1 MIKRYLPSFIVK
13 GNILKDIFESQ
24 QAEVDLL
31 NNNIQDL
38 IDNLFVETATWSLV
52 NWEKKYNIPIDLDD
66 TLENRISRILA
77 RMVSKGQPFTKET
90 IETIA
95 NQFANGDVEVI
106 EHLEDDYFTVKF
118 ISSKG
123 IPPKIQDVYDAINEI
138 KASWLDVEY
147 EFIYN
152 TVHYLRQYTV
162 RELRQY
168 TVEELRTKELQ
179 HLGLSKKYLTD
190 ENGNNLVDREGNK
203 LITFSQD
210 LVLFKKHLTDENGN
224 KLIDSKNNKLNTFD

>member
-13 GNILKDIFESQ
+13 GNILKDIFGSQ

-52 NWEKKYNIPIDLDD
+52 NWEKKYKIPINLDD
-66 TLENRISRILA
+66 TLENRRSRILA

-118 ISSKG
+118 ISTKG
-123 IPPKIQDVYDAINEI
+123 IPPKMQDVYDAINDI

-162 RELRQY
+162 KELRQY

-179 HLGLSKKYLTD
+179 HSSLLKKYLTD
-190 ENGNNLVDREGNK
+190 ENGNNLVDRENNK
-203 LITFSQD
+203 LITF
-210 LVLFKKHLTDENGN
+210 N
-224 KLIDSKNNKLNTFD
+224 

>member
-38 IDNLFVETATWSLV
+38 INNLFVETATWSLE
-52 NWEKKYNIPIDLDD
+52 NWEKEYNIPIDLDD
-66 TLENRISRILA
+66 TLENRRSRILA
-77 RMVSKGQPFTKET
+77 RKVSKGQAFTKET
-90 IETIA
+90 IEAIA
-95 NQFANGDVEVI
+95 NQFTNGTVEVV

-118 ISSKG
+118 VSTKG
-123 IPPKIQDVYDAINEI
+123 IPPKIQDVYDAINEV
-138 KASWLDVEY
+138 KASWLDIDY

-168 TVEELRTKELQ
+168 TVEELREKELQ

-190 ENGNNLVDREGNK
+190 ENGINLVDREGNK
-203 LITFSQD
+203 LNTFS
-210 LVLFKKHLTDENGN
+210 
-224 KLIDSKNNKLNTFD
+224 

>member
-38 IDNLFVETATWSLV
+38 IDNLFVETATWSLE

-66 TLENRISRILA
+66 TLENRRSRILA

-90 IETIA
+90 IEAIA
-95 NQFANGDVEVI
+95 NQFTNGSVEVI
-106 EHLEDDYFTVKF
+106 EHLESDYFTVKF
-118 ISSKG
+118 VSTKG
-123 IPPKIQDVYDAINEI
+123 IPPKIQDVYDAINEV

-147 EFIYN
+147 EFKYN
-152 TVHYLRQYTV
+152 TVGYIKEFTVGEISKYTV
-162 RELRQY
+162 GEVLNDDLGHGSVTS
-168 TVEELRTKELQ
+168 TVYSVIDENDD
-179 HLGLSKKYLTD
+179 YIVD
-190 ENGNNLVDREGNK
+190 ENGDYIVE
-203 LITFSQD
+203 
-210 LVLFKKHLTDENGN
+210 
-224 KLIDSKNNKLNTFD
+224 

>member
-13 GNILKDIFESQ
+13 GNIIKDIFESQ

-38 IDNLFVETATWSLV
+38 IDNLFVETATWSLE

-66 TLENRISRILA
+66 TLENRRSRILA
-77 RMVSKGQPFTKET
+77 RMVSEGQPFTKET
-90 IETIA
+90 IEAIA
-95 NQFANGDVEVI
+95 NQFTNGTVEVI
-106 EHLEDDYFTVKF
+106 EHLENDYFTVKF
-118 ISSKG
+118 VSTKG
-123 IPPKIQDVYDAINEI
+123 IPPKIQDVYDAINEV
-138 KASWLDVEY
+138 KASWLDGDY

-152 TVHYLRQYTV
+152 TVYYLRQYTV

-179 HLGLSKKYLTD
+179 HLGSLKYLTD
-190 ENGNNLVDREGNK
+190 ENGNNLVDRE
-203 LITFSQD
+203 
-210 LVLFKKHLTDENGN
+210 
-224 KLIDSKNNKLNTFD
+224 NNKLNTFS

>member
-38 IDNLFVETATWSLV
+38 IDNLFVETATWSLE
-52 NWEKKYNIPIDLDD
+52 NWEKEYNIPIDLDD
-66 TLENRISRILA
+66 TLENRRSRILA
-77 RMVSKGQPFTKET
+77 RMVSEGQPFTKET
-90 IETIA
+90 IEAIA
-95 NQFANGDVEVI
+95 NQFTNGSVEVI
-106 EHLEDDYFTVKF
+106 EHLESDYFTVKF
-118 ISSKG
+118 VSTKG
-123 IPPKIQDVYDAINEI
+123 IPPKMQDVYDAINEV
-138 KASWLDVEY
+138 KASWLDIEY

-179 HLGLSKKYLTD
+179 HLGLSKKYLRD
-190 ENGNNLVDREGNK
+190 ENGNNLVDKVNKK
-203 LITFSQD
+203 LITFSQG
-210 LVLFKKHLTDENGN
+210 E
-224 KLIDSKNNKLNTFD
+224 

>member
-38 IDNLFVETATWSLV
+38 IDNLFVETATWSLE

-66 TLENRISRILA
+66 TLENRRSRILA

-90 IETIA
+90 IEAIA
-95 NQFANGDVEVI
+95 NQFTNGSVEVI

-118 ISSKG
+118 VSAKG
-123 IPPKIQDVYDAINEI
+123 IPPKIQDVYDAINEV
-138 KASWLDVEY
+138 KASWLDIDY
-147 EFIYN
+147 EFIFN
-152 TVHYLRQYTV
+152 TVNYLRKFTV
-162 RELRQY
+162 AELRQY
-168 TVEELRTKELQ
+168 TVEELRTKELK
-179 HLGLSKKYLTD
+179 HLGSLKCLTD
-190 ENGNNLVDREGNK
+190 VNGNNMVDKE
-203 LITFSQD
+203 
-210 LVLFKKHLTDENGN
+210 
-224 KLIDSKNNKLNTFD
+224 NNKLNTFD

>member
-13 GNILKDIFESQ
+13 GNIIKDIFESQ

-38 IDNLFVETATWSLV
+38 IDNLFVETATWSLE

-66 TLENRISRILA
+66 TLENRRSRILA
-77 RMVSKGQPFTKET
+77 RMVSEGQPFTKET
-90 IETIA
+90 IEAIA
-95 NQFANGDVEVI
+95 NQFTNGSVEVI

-118 ISSKG
+118 VSTKG
-123 IPPKIQDVYDAINEI
+123 IPPKIQDVYDAINEV
-138 KASWLDVEY
+138 KASWLDIDY
-147 EFIYN
+147 EFIFN

-168 TVEELRTKELQ
+168 TVEELRTEELN
-179 HLGLSKKYLTD
+179 HLGLSKKYLRD
-190 ENGNNLVDREGNK
+190 ENGNNLVDRE
-203 LITFSQD
+203 
-210 LVLFKKHLTDENGN
+210 
-224 KLIDSKNNKLNTFD
+224 NNKLNTFSQGESKK

>member
-13 GNILKDIFESQ
+13 GNIIKDIFESQ

-38 IDNLFVETATWSLV
+38 INNLFVETATWSLV

-66 TLENRISRILA
+66 TLENRRSRILA

-90 IETIA
+90 IEAIA
-95 NQFANGDVEVI
+95 NQFTNGSVEVI

-123 IPPKIQDVYDAINEI
+123 IPPKIQDVYDAIKEI

-179 HLGLSKKYLTD
+179 HLGLLKKYLTD
-190 ENGNNLVDREGNK
+190 ENGNKLTDRENNK
-203 LITFSQD
+203 LITFSQG
-210 LVLFKKHLTDENGN
+210 E
-224 KLIDSKNNKLNTFD
+224 

>member
-13 GNILKDIFESQ
+13 GNIIKDIFESQ
-24 QAEVDLL
+24 QTEVDLL

-38 IDNLFVETATWSLV
+38 INNLFVETATWSLE

-66 TLENRISRILA
+66 TLENRRSRILA

-90 IETIA
+90 IEAIA
-95 NQFANGDVEVI
+95 NQFTNGSVEVI

-118 ISSKG
+118 VNGKG
-123 IPPKIQDVYDAINEI
+123 IPPKIQDVYDAINEV

-147 EFIYN
+147 EFIFN

-168 TVEELRTKELQ
+168 TVEELRTEELN
-179 HLGLSKKYLTD
+179 HLGLSKKYLRD

-203 LITFSQD
+203 LIAFSQD
-210 LVLFKKHLTDENGN
+210 LVLFKKLLTDENGN
-224 KLIDSKNNKLNTFD
+224 KLTDRLNNKLNTF

>member
-66 TLENRISRILA
+66 TLENRRSRILA

-90 IETIA
+90 IEAIA
-95 NQFANGDVEVI
+95 NQFTNGTVEVI

-118 ISSKG
+118 VSTKG
-123 IPPKIQDVYDAINEI
+123 IPPKIQDVYDAINEV
-138 KASWLDVEY
+138 KASWLDVDY
-147 EFIYN
+147 EFKYN
-152 TVHYLRQYTV
+152 TVGYIKEFTVGEISKYTV
-162 RELRQY
+162 GEVLNDD
-168 TVEELRTKELQ
+168 
-179 HLGLSKKYLTD
+179 LGHGSVTSTGYVID
-190 ENGNNLVDREGNK
+190 ENGDYIV
-203 LITFSQD
+203 
-210 LVLFKKHLTDENGN
+210 DENGDY
-224 KLIDSKNNKLNTFD
+224 IVI

>member
-66 TLENRISRILA
+66 TLENRRSRILA

-90 IETIA
+90 IETIV
-95 NQFANGDVEVI
+95 NQFTNGNVEVI

-118 ISSKG
+118 VSEFG

-147 EFIYN
+147 EFKYN
-152 TVHYLRQYTV
+152 TVYDVRQFTVKEIQKYTV
-162 RELRQY
+162 
-168 TVEELRTKELQ
+168 KD
-179 HLGLSKKYLTD
+179 LT
-190 ENGNNLVDREGNK
+190 EKNLA
-203 LITFSQD
+203 
-210 LVLFKKHLTDENGN
+210 H
-224 KLIDSKNNKLNTFD
+224 

>member
-38 IDNLFVETATWSLV
+38 IDNLFVETATWSLE

-66 TLENRISRILA
+66 TLENRRSRILA
-77 RMVSKGQPFTKET
+77 KMVSKGQPFTKET
-90 IETIA
+90 IETIS
-95 NQFANGDVEVI
+95 NQFTNGNVEVI

-118 ISSKG
+118 VSELG

-138 KASWLDVEY
+138 KASWLDVDY
-147 EFIYN
+147 EFKYN
-152 TVHYLRQYTV
+152 TVYDLRKFTV
-162 RELRQY
+162 EELRQY
-168 TVEELRTKELQ
+168 TVDELRTKELQ
-179 HLGLSKKYLTD
+179 HLGSLKY
-190 ENGNNLVDREGNK
+190 
-203 LITFSQD
+203 
-210 LVLFKKHLTDENGN
+210 LTDENGN
-224 KLIDSKNNKLNTFD
+224 KLIDDGNNKLIAFS

>member
-38 IDNLFVETATWSLV
+38 IDNLFVETATWSLE

-66 TLENRISRILA
+66 TLENRRSRILA

-90 IETIA
+90 IEAIA
-95 NQFANGDVEVI
+95 NQFTNGSVEVI
-106 EHLEDDYFTVKF
+106 EHLESDYFTVKF
-118 ISSKG
+118 VSTKG
-123 IPPKIQDVYDAINEI
+123 IPPKIQDVYDAINEV

-147 EFIYN
+147 EFKYN
-152 TVHYLRQYTV
+152 IVGYIKEFTVGEISKYTV
-162 RELRQY
+162 GEVLNDDLGHGSVTS
-168 TVEELRTKELQ
+168 TVYSVIDENDD
-179 HLGLSKKYLTD
+179 YIVD
-190 ENGNNLVDREGNK
+190 ENGDYIVE
-203 LITFSQD
+203 
-210 LVLFKKHLTDENGN
+210 
-224 KLIDSKNNKLNTFD
+224 